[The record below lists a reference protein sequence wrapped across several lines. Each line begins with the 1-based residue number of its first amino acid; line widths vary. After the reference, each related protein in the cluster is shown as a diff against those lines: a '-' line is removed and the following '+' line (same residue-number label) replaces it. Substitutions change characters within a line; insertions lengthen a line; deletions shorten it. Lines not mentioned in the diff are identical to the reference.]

1 MAEKIGTIVDIKVGS
16 FLPGSP
22 NAFDIG
28 NFTLREAA
36 TGATWLFY
44 IWNARSD
51 APALERVLHTQ
62 RLALAREA
70 AFRGATVH
78 VWHEEGSSNIDQMK
92 VVIP

>member
-1 MAEKIGTIVDIKVGS
+1 MAEKIGTIVDIKVGT
-16 FLPGSP
+16 FLPGAT
-22 NAFDIG
+22 NEFDVG
-28 NFTLREAA
+28 NFTLRETA

-44 IWNARSD
+44 IWNARSN
-51 APALERVLHTQ
+51 APAVQRVLHSQ

-70 AFRGATVH
+70 AFRKATVH